1 MVFITSAIDSLTPT
15 MKVARKTKKRSTR
28 LGSRSRKGK
37 VSKRASRKTKIRST
51 RMRNTKKIG
60 MTRKT
65 ALRKLQEGRKI
76 RFATRRTRVFKP
88 VMASEWQVEHQEFGI
103 GPLKKGDL
111 TQYGYSSDKP
121 MEARH
126 KAVAKAVKKY
136 GSTPVFR
143 KLNALYVYNKNRDP
157 IRSEKFKKD
166 RDYVKKSFM

>member
-1 MVFITSAIDSLTPT
+1 MVFITSAIDSLTPV
-15 MKVARKTKKRSTR
+15 MSVRKTKKRSTR
-28 LGSRSRKGK
+28 LGSRARKGK
-37 VSKRASRKTKIRST
+37 VSKRASRKTKVRSA
-51 RMRNTKKIG
+51 RMRNAKKGG

-65 ALRKLQEGRKI
+65 ALRKLREGRKV

-111 TQYGYSSDKP
+111 SQYGYASDKP

-136 GSTPVFR
+136 GPTPVFR
-143 KLNALYVYNKNRDP
+143 KLNAIYVYNKNSDTV
-157 IRSEKFKKD
+157 RSEKFKKD
-166 RDYVKKSFM
+166 RDYVKKTFL

>member
-1 MVFITSAIDSLTPT
+1 MVFITSAIDSLTPV
-15 MKVARKTKKRSTR
+15 MSVRKTKKRSTR
-28 LGSRSRKGK
+28 LGSRARKGK
-37 VSKRASRKTKIRST
+37 VSKRASRKTKVRSA
-51 RMRNTKKIG
+51 RMRNAKKGG

-65 ALRKLQEGRKI
+65 ALRKLREGRKV

-111 TQYGYSSDKP
+111 SQYGYASDKP

-136 GSTPVFR
+136 GPTPVFR
-143 KLNALYVYNKNRDP
+143 KLNAIYVYNKNSDTV
-157 IRSEKFKKD
+157 RSEKFKKD
-166 RDYVKKSFM
+166 RDYVKKSFL